1 MNTSQRTSNSDMI
14 LRSSEFSLGHTD
26 SPETTSDVVA
36 VLILCSVHF
45 VLRSPEDYIP
55 LSTSILLRNSLR
67 NYRTFDLHPFL
78 PSYSF
83 EDPSIPLSS
92 PLSPLD
98 LQWNSGLARLSG
110 RLHLSSLMPSGILRY
125 TPSAFSSIRHLL
137 ADTCPSLMKT
147 PLITIAS
154 VDPLDHS
161 RESPEY
167 RLR

>member
-14 LRSSEFSLGHTD
+14 LQSSEFSLGHTD

-83 EDPSIPLSS
+83 EDPFYSTVVSVESS
-92 PLSPLD
+92 GPP
-98 LQWNSGLARLSG
+98 
-110 RLHLSSLMPSGILRY
+110 
-125 TPSAFSSIRHLL
+125 
-137 ADTCPSLMKT
+137 T
-147 PLITIAS
+147 PLITVVSI
-154 VDPLDHS
+154 DPLDHS
-161 RESPEY
+161 GESPEY

>member
-45 VLRSPEDYIP
+45 TL
-55 LSTSILLRNSLR
+55 
-67 NYRTFDLHPFL
+67 
-78 PSYSF
+78 
-83 EDPSIPLSS
+83 SIPLSS

-98 LQWNSGLARLSG
+98 LHG
-110 RLHLSSLMPSGILRY
+110 RLHLSLMPLGILRY

-161 RESPEY
+161 GESPEY
-167 RLR
+167 RLH